1 MVDRPTMLNKQTLL
15 LLVMAPWLAVTAP
28 WLLMATFRLLT
39 SKPRWLVGMS
49 KPLTFTCWLLRV
61 LPPFL
66 APTFQRLIA
75 TSLLQTSRLLVT
87 NLWPPKCLNALA
99 GGAATT
105 CHHRRLLLWNER
117 QWLPGRGD
125 RRPAPLPPAGESLHD
140 Y

>member
-1 MVDRPTMLNKQTLL
+1 MGDRPTMLNKQTLL
-15 LLVMAPWLAVTAP
+15 LLVMAPWLLATELWLPVTAP

-49 KPLTFTCWLLRV
+49 KPLTVTSWLLRV

-87 NLWPPKCLNALA
+87 NLWPP
-99 GGAATT
+99 AATQLMPS
-105 CHHRRLLLWNER
+105 CPSW
-117 QWLPGRGD
+117 
-125 RRPAPLPPAGESLHD
+125 
-140 Y
+140 